1 MPGVFLAEAGRA
13 LEQRYS
19 IVSTFRRCLGGQGQM
34 LAQVWRPGC
43 WLVDHIPMIA
53 QRGVVFKFD
62 HAALCFWSLIMA
74 MENIEDLELEDSAG
88 QVGMKWLGRVLAIVT
103 ILVVA
108 AFGDVMYIQLMTSKF
123 PTGPLLIVCYI
134 GAFTSFLAVVYM
146 LIGKS
151 ILFTPGRQMTLAW
164 LIFAIELALIA
175 LNIVLVFQ
183 ADGAGSTGF
192 LAAWLQAAPAT
203 PVINMA
209 GVAILF
215 FLDEDGKMKH
225 EDMELAWDMKRA
237 NRKHFKAMARARLRL
252 QTKQLNFLVTELDR
266 AVAAPES
273 MQAIQRTAI
282 DLNTHL
288 LGQLSGGRTYRAP
301 TALPALAPA
310 SLPATAPAPA
320 LNGPTGP
327 VVPSEKPGWRP
338 RLPRFLGKQENTAPI
353 VVPASAPSER
363 TSKQR
368 RQPAAAG
375 SGSSSVAAARRAR
388 RVARMRPA
396 VAAVPAPK
404 PAQPAAAP
412 TPEPAAPAPAPE
424 KKAGKPRA
432 KK

>member
-1 MPGVFLAEAGRA
+1 
-13 LEQRYS
+13 
-19 IVSTFRRCLGGQGQM
+19 
-34 LAQVWRPGC
+34 
-43 WLVDHIPMIA
+43 MIA
-53 QRGVVFKFD
+53 QRGVVYKLD
-62 HAALCFWSLIMA
+62 HAALCYWSLIMA
-74 MENIEDLELEDSAG
+74 MENIEDLELEDSAS
-88 QVGMKWLGRVLAIVT
+88 QVGMKWLGRILAIVT

-108 AFGDVMYIQLMTSKF
+108 AFGDIMYIQLMQSKF

-164 LIFAIELALIA
+164 LIFGLELALIA

-209 GVAILF
+209 GVAVLF

-273 MQAIQRTAI
+273 MQAIQQTAI

-301 TALPALAPA
+301 ALPAGPPAALSASSRAPVAPVSQPVIVDSQPPKKGGLLSLLGLDGSGKAETVASAQTATLPAQEAAPVPAPA
-310 SLPATAPAPA
+310 S
-320 LNGPTGP
+320 
-327 VVPSEKPGWRP
+327 V
-338 RLPRFLGKQENTAPI
+338 QE
-353 VVPASAPSER
+353 
-363 TSKQR
+363 
-368 RQPAAAG
+368 
-375 SGSSSVAAARRAR
+375 
-388 RVARMRPA
+388 
-396 VAAVPAPK
+396 AVPAPV
-404 PAQPAAAP
+404 PSAL
-412 TPEPAAPAPAPE
+412 
-424 KKAGKPRA
+424 PRA
-432 KK
+432 TVRRQRRAARRGLQPGTSRKQQAG